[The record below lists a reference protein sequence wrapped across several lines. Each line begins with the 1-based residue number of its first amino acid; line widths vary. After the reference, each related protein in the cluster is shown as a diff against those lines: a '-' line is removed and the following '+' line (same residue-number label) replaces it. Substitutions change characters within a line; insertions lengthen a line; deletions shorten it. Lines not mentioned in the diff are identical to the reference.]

1 MTAQVFLHRP
11 KDFTPTVEA
20 SGVFC
25 EYQGRILY
33 LKRHGEKIEGL
44 KWGIPGG
51 KVESNE
57 EPLEAAL
64 RELAEEAGIIPT
76 KETLKTVGSLYIRRP
91 EVDFIFHMFFL
102 PLQEMP
108 LLQVAPDE
116 HIEASWVN
124 FQEAVK
130 LPLISG
136 GREALEYFYLWKND
150 QKSTNIQ

>member
-1 MTAQVFLHRP
+1 MTVQVFLHRP
-11 KDFTPTVEA
+11 KDFNPTVEA

-25 EYQGRILY
+25 EYEGRILY

-57 EPLEAAL
+57 QPLEAAL
-64 RELAEEAGIIPT
+64 RELAEEAGIIPV

-150 QKSTNIQ
+150 QRS